1 VKALILFVAVLV
13 GLDQALGMV
22 LDVLYRRTTA
32 GGSGGQIN
40 LALRQSPEILVL
52 GNSRASAHI
61 SPSVLRSRLSASV
74 FNAGTPG
81 QDFLY
86 AVMLLDLW
94 TRSHHPPA
102 AIILNMDP
110 RSLSRS
116 EEELQRAGV
125 FSAYFGDSQT
135 VRRIMLMRGS
145 FAHLKYLSYSYRF
158 NGKVLPIIKN
168 LVVKPDPAFDG
179 YSPTADSPDVRSDP
193 IAASAGREVAEF
205 PDWEVKLEYLRDLT
219 QYCRENG
226 TRLFLIIAPVFAPDP
241 IRAAWSVRMSRLAT
255 SFPGLELLDLSE
267 RTHPELF
274 AGQGQLYHDNLH
286 LNAKGAEIFSTL
298 LANEIAMRM
307 GKIEASRMGRPWSAR
322 RQLGDVVCR
331 PEAFCG

>member
-1 VKALILFVAVLV
+1 
-13 GLDQALGMV
+13 
-22 LDVLYRRTTA
+22 
-32 GGSGGQIN
+32 
-40 LALRQSPEILVL
+40 
-52 GNSRASAHI
+52 
-61 SPSVLRSRLSASV
+61 
-74 FNAGTPG
+74 
-81 QDFLY
+81 
-86 AVMLLDLW
+86 
-94 TRSHHPPA
+94 
-102 AIILNMDP
+102 
-110 RSLSRS
+110 
-116 EEELQRAGV
+116 
-125 FSAYFGDSQT
+125 
-135 VRRIMLMRGS
+135 
-145 FAHLKYLSYSYRF
+145 
-158 NGKVLPIIKN
+158 
-168 LVVKPDPAFDG
+168 
-179 YSPTADSPDVRSDP
+179 
-193 IAASAGREVAEF
+193 
-205 PDWEVKLEYLRDLT
+205 LRDLT

>member
-1 VKALILFVAVLV
+1 VKALILFVVVLV

-22 LDVLYRRTTA
+22 LDVLYRRTTS
-32 GGSGGQIN
+32 GENGGQIN
-40 LALRQSPEILVL
+40 LALKQSPEILVL

-61 SPSVLRSRLSASV
+61 SPSILRSRLSASV

-94 TRSHHPPA
+94 TRSHQAPA
-102 AIILNMDP
+102 AIVLHVDP
-110 RSLSRS
+110 RSLART
-116 EEELQRAGV
+116 EEELQRASV
-125 FSAYFGDSQT
+125 FSAYFWESET
-135 VRRIMLMRGS
+135 VRQILLTRDKYARV
-145 FAHLKYLSYSYRF
+145 KYLSYSYRF

-193 IAASAGREVAEF
+193 IAASVGREVTEF

-219 QYCRENG
+219 HYCRKNG
-226 TRLFLIIAPVFAPDP
+226 TRLFLITTPVFTPDP
-241 IRAAWSVRMSRLAT
+241 IRAAWSVRMSRLVT
-255 SFPGLELLDLSE
+255 SYPGLEFLDLSE

-286 LNAKGAEIFSTL
+286 MNGQGAAIFSNL
-298 LANEIAMRM
+298 LANELAKRM
-307 GKIEASRMGRPWSAR
+307 GKIQTSRVGRHSSTRRGSADM
-322 RQLGDVVCR
+322 LCR
-331 PEAFCG
+331 PEASCG